1 MRLIPYMIYTVF
13 LAVGLSRFFWRT
25 HDRMSF
31 HWLLQT
37 YGGLYSTVR
46 VALAFTV
53 TYSHM
58 RNGMLVHSISH
69 ISRSRVRDFRYKGY
83 LPSKSLVRLVA
94 NEMHLRTRVDHGK
107 VISYD
112 VVWVNIN
119 AVHMF
124 LQNDES
130 DIPKDVIAEVDRI
143 EDIFMKLPR
152 TIK

>member
-13 LAVGLSRFFWRT
+13 LAVGLGRFFLRT
-25 HDRMSF
+25 HDRMAF

-37 YGGLYSTVR
+37 YGDLYSTVR
-46 VALAFTV
+46 VSLTFSV
-53 TYSHM
+53 TYRHM
-58 RNGMLVHSISH
+58 RNGMWVHSISH
-69 ISRSRVRDFRYKGY
+69 IARHRVRDFRYKGY

-94 NEMHLRTRVDHGK
+94 NEMHLRTRVDQGK
-107 VISYD
+107 VLSYD
-112 VVWVNIN
+112 VVLVNLN
-119 AVHMF
+119 SVYLF